1 MPAQDSDGNRID
13 NVVKEIVRGC
23 GVTVRIEGSRW
34 LAQGTVIQI
43 FPDDETLEVHGVGFE
58 AILNVKAVADCNTP
72 ADQQWQDLYDKNV
85 SLTHRPEEEAE
96 GWDALAAEKLHGV

>member
-1 MPAQDSDGNRID
+1 MRISVPAQDAEGNRLPD
-13 NVVKEIVRGC
+13 VVKEIVPNC

-58 AILNVKAVADCNTP
+58 AILNVSAVADCNTP
-72 ADQQWQDLYDKNV
+72 ADQQWQAIYDRNV
-85 SLTHRPEEEAE
+85 SLTHRPEEVLE
-96 GWDALAAEKLHGV
+96 GWDALAQ